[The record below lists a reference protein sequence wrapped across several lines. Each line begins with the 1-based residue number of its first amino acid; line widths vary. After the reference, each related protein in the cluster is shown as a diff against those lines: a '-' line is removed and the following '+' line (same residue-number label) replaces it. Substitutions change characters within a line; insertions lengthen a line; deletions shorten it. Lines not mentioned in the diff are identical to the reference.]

1 MVKNVNQINN
11 ISIINL
17 TDAVD
22 AYAINRISIS
32 QWLEL

>member
-22 AYAINRISIS
+22 AYASNSISIS
-32 QWLEL
+32 L